1 MFLFFTKKR
10 WKIKKKNLGFL
21 PTPEQ
26 RSSLLVLVIKT
37 PSRLVWPQRWALLEQ
52 GWKEGMDMAW
62 NISKRKGNQMLTKHW
77 ALEVTSDCCALAWAI
92 CQQGKVGWSTGE
104 NSWPWKINYSH
115 VWESGKILSSE
126 EFLNSFGGTKHLLFL
141 KIWPWM
147 ANWTPKKGLCWSL
160 RQPAGPCSCVCSEAF
175 SLRPTVRPSSWGP
188 PSAPSRKGCFFSV
201 GLNPVQKSPLGPGRA
216 RATCHSA
223 YAPQIRAEACCFV
236 GVLFIFHAVLPLGFC
251 SLGSHCLEGSELSKV
266 NVLKN

>member
-1 MFLFFTKKR
+1 
-10 WKIKKKNLGFL
+10 
-21 PTPEQ
+21 
-26 RSSLLVLVIKT
+26 
-37 PSRLVWPQRWALLEQ
+37 
-52 GWKEGMDMAW
+52 
-62 NISKRKGNQMLTKHW
+62 MLTKHW

-147 ANWTPKKGLCWSL
+147 ANWTPKKGVVLVPEAASWALQLCLFRGFFSS
-160 RQPAGPCSCVCSEAF
+160 PHSETI
-175 SLRPTVRPSSWGP
+175 LWGP

-266 NVLKN
+266 NILKN